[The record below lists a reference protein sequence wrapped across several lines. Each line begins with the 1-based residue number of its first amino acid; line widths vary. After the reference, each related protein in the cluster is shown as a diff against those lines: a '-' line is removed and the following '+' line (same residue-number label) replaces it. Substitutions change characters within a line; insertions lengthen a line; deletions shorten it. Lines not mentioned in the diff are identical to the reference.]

1 MSSPSPSA
9 EKTER
14 LLNLILCLKSARRPV
29 SKQKIRESLEDYRR
43 APSDE
48 AFDRMFERDKDD
60 LREMGIPI
68 STTVIDVLFDDEV
81 GYRIDS
87 SEATLPAISF
97 EPDER
102 AALALAARAW
112 SGASISGSASAALR
126 KLRLSG
132 VEIDDA
138 TAVGVE
144 PRIRT
149 REPAFESVHAAV
161 LARQPITFEYRK
173 AGGEVSTRH
182 VRPWALKNWRGRWY
196 LTGYDVDRADL
207 RAFRLSRFEGPA
219 RKKGKAGSYE
229 IPADHVPEVALAAQ
243 AEQPSGTAVVR
254 LRRGTGHALRRR
266 AAALRDIDGDWTE
279 LELPYVRGATERD
292 LTALGPNAVA
302 VSPEELVDAVRS
314 ALRGAA
320 QAHTEAN
327 AQAHTQATA
336 QVHEGGVA

>member
-14 LLNLILCLKSARRPV
+14 LLNLILCLKSTRRPL
-29 SKQKIRESLEDYRR
+29 SKQRIRESLEDYRR

-87 SEATLPAISF
+87 SEATLPAITF
-97 EPDER
+97 EPDEV

-112 SGASISGSASAALR
+112 SGASISGAASAALR
-126 KLRLSG
+126 KLRLAG
-132 VEIDDA
+132 VEVDES

-149 REPAFESVHAAV
+149 REAAFDSVHAAV
-161 LARQPITFEYRK
+161 LARQPITFGYRK
-173 AGGEVSTRH
+173 ASGEVGTRH
-182 VRPWALKNWRGRWY
+182 VRPWALKNWHGRWY
-196 LTGYDVDRADL
+196 LTGFDVDREDL
-207 RAFRLSRFEGPA
+207 RAFRLSRFDGPA
-219 RKKGKAGSYE
+219 RKKGRPGTYE
-229 IPADHVPEVALAAQ
+229 IPRDHVPEVAVAAQ
-243 AEQPSGTAVVR
+243 EGDPVGEAVVR

-266 AAALRDIDGDWTE
+266 ASALRDLDDGWSE
-279 LELPYVRGATERD
+279 LTLPYVRGTTEREIA
-292 LTALGPNAVA
+292 ALGPTAVA
-302 VSPEELVDAVRS
+302 VSPDELVEAVSS

-320 QAHTEAN
+320 TAHEAPETTETPGT
-327 AQAHTQATA
+327 HR
-336 QVHEGGVA
+336 GGAA

>member
-29 SKQKIRESLEDYRR
+29 SKQKIRESLEDYRK
-43 APSDE
+43 ASSDE

-87 SEATLPAISF
+87 SEATLPAITF
-97 EPDER
+97 EPDEV

-112 SGASISGSASAALR
+112 SGASISGAASAALR

-132 VEIDDA
+132 VEIDDS

-161 LARQPITFEYRK
+161 LARQPITFGYRK
-173 AGGEVSTRH
+173 AGGEVGTRH
-182 VRPWALKNWRGRWY
+182 VQPWALKNWRGRWY
-196 LTGYDVDRADL
+196 LTGFDVDRQGL
-207 RAFRLSRFEGPA
+207 RAFRLSRFEGPV
-219 RKKGKAGSYE
+219 RKKGRAGAYE
-229 IPADHVPEVALAAQ
+229 VPPDHVPEVAVAAQ
-243 AEQPSGTAVVR
+243 EPEPSGSAVVR

-266 AAALRDIDGDWTE
+266 GTALRDVDDEWSE
-279 LELPYVRGATERD
+279 LELPYVRGTTERD
-292 LTALGPNAVA
+292 LAALGPNAVA
-302 VSPEELVDAVRS
+302 VSPEELVEAVRA

-320 QAHTEAN
+320 TAH
-327 AQAHTQATA
+327 
-336 QVHEGGVA
+336 VGGAA